1 MKVCTL
7 VRPGLPEDATV
18 RIIDSGRLDFSGAS
32 PVATRSDLSALE
44 LALTWRE
51 REEVYT
57 VVSCA
62 IGDETIDDLLHLA
75 LSMGADEVVRV
86 SAPCSYGNPELTAA
100 AFARVVQD
108 SGAQVVLCGHE
119 CDFDSTGML
128 AYSIAARLQWPVV
141 TGIVEVEHRPG
152 ELRVLRRLE
161 QGALE
166 TVAVRL
172 PAVVAV
178 CESVA
183 AARYV
188 GRAALARAR
197 RQPVPVWTMAA
208 SEAAG
213 GIRGVESMGM
223 TYARPLPADID
234 APDEGLPA
242 LERLEHVI
250 SAGVGAREGRLL
262 EGEPEEISAR
272 LVGVIGEWLGW

>member
-18 RIIDSGRLDFSGAS
+18 RIMDSGQLDFGGAS
-32 PVATRSDLSALE
+32 PVAARSDLSALE

-51 REEVYT
+51 REEVDT
-57 VVSCA
+57 VVSCGV
-62 IGDETIDDLLHLA
+62 GDETIDDLLHLA
-75 LSMGADEVVRV
+75 LSMGADKVVRV
-86 SAPCSYGNPELTAA
+86 SAPCCHGNPELIAA
-100 AFARVVQD
+100 AFARVVRD

-119 CDFDSTGML
+119 SDFDSTGML
-128 AYSIAARLQWPVV
+128 AYCIAACLQWPVV
-141 TGIVEVEHRPG
+141 TGIVEVVHRPG

-166 TVAVRL
+166 TIAVRL

-178 CESVA
+178 RESIA

-197 RQPVPVWTMAA
+197 RQPVPVCTMATY
-208 SEAAG
+208 EAAG
-213 GIRGVESMGM
+213 GLRSVESIGM
-223 TYARPLPADID
+223 TYARPLPADIY
-234 APDEGLPA
+234 APDEGLAA

-250 SAGVGAREGRLL
+250 SAGVGAREGKLL
-262 EGEPEEISAR
+262 EGDPEEIGCQLAG
-272 LVGVIGEWLGW
+272 LIGRWLGW